1 MGKRVIRRCVFESN
15 SSTSHSTIIMTDEQY
30 NKWKEEKLYY
40 YPPNRWYDTFKKLPE
55 DKKPKSG
62 CLYTQDEV
70 LEFYKLKGYEYNPL
84 ELDDYDED
92 EAYDERELK
101 DMYIKEMC
109 GFAGYDAWH
118 DDEYLEFDEH
128 TYTTPGGET
137 IIVACKYGR
146 DG

>member
-30 NKWKEEKLYY
+30 KKWKEEKLYY
-40 YPPNRWYDTFKKLPE
+40 YPMDAWPLNKLSKDE
-55 DKKPKSG
+55 KPKPG

-70 LEFYKLKGYEYNPL
+70 LEFYKLAGYEYKPL

-109 GFAGYDAWH
+109 DFAGYDAWH
-118 DDEYLEFDEH
+118 DDECLEFDNT
-128 TYTTPGGET
+128 TYTTPSGET
-137 IIVACKYGR
+137 IIVECKYGW

>member
-1 MGKRVIRRCVFESN
+1 MGKKVTRRCVWETN
-15 SSTSHSTIIMTDEQY
+15 SSTTHSTIIMTEEQY
-30 NKWKEEKLYY
+30 EKWKWKNLYY
-40 YPPNRWYDTFKKLPE
+40 YPPNKWYDPFEKLPK
-55 DKKPKSG
+55 DKKPQPG

-109 GFAGYDAWH
+109 DFAGYDAWH
-118 DDEYLEFDEH
+118 DDECLEFDDT
-128 TYTTPGGET
+128 TYTTPSGET
-137 IIVACKYGR
+137 IIVECKYGW

>member
-1 MGKRVIRRCVFESN
+1 MGKKVTRRCVWETN
-15 SSTSHSTIIMTDEQY
+15 SSTTHSTIIMTEENY
-30 NKWKEEKLYY
+30 KKWKQEKLYY
-40 YPPNRWYDTFKKLPE
+40 YPPNRGYDPFKKLPE

-62 CLYTQDEV
+62 YLYTQDEV

-84 ELDDYDED
+84 ELDDYDEG

-109 GFAGYDAWH
+109 DFAGYDAWN
-118 DDEYLEFDEH
+118 DDEYLEFDKH

-137 IIVACKYGR
+137 IVVACKYGR